1 MTKERVSIV
10 VPVYNVK
17 DYLDKCLNTLVNQT
31 MKDIEIIIVNDGSP
45 DDSYKIIDK
54 YAKNYSKLIKVL
66 NQQNQGLSDAR
77 NNGLKL
83 ATADYVMFVD
93 SDDYLNL
100 DAVEKAYK
108 KITSEKA
115 DVVIF
120 GNNVVDESGNIISA
134 TYPSQT
140 IYNNELEKII
150 FGNMCAW
157 NKIYK
162 KSLIEKSDFKF
173 RSKVWYEDLDYS
185 FKAFVEA
192 QKTSF
197 LEENLYNYLIR
208 ANSIMNSQKANRN
221 LEILDAIDE
230 IISYANKHNIYKK
243 YYNVIEYLCVYHVYI
258 CAVTRVI
265 NMKIKHSQKRELIDK
280 FINYT
285 KNNFPEFKKNCYL
298 NKMQNN
304 KKIVCKLIDLRQ
316 FWLIKLAFAIKR

>member
-1 MTKERVSIV
+1 MNKVKVSII

-31 MKDIEIIIVNDGSP
+31 MKDIEIIIVNDGST
-45 DDSYKIIDK
+45 DDSGKIIDQF
-54 YAKNYSKLIKVL
+54 AKKYSKLIKVL

-77 NNGLKL
+77 NNGMKL

-100 DAVEKAYK
+100 DAVEKAYN
-108 KITSEKA
+108 KITTEKA

-120 GNNVVDESGNIISA
+120 GNNVVDETGNIISS
-134 TYPSQT
+134 TYPCQM
-140 IYNNELEKII
+140 IYNDELEKII

-162 KSLIEKSDFKF
+162 KSLIEKNNFKF

-185 FKAFVEA
+185 FKVLVKAT
-192 QKTSF
+192 KTSF

-230 IISYANKHNIYKK
+230 IISYAIKQSIYKK
-243 YYNVIEYLCVYHVYI
+243 YYNVIEYLCFYHVYL
-258 CAVTRVI
+258 CATTRVI
-265 NMKIKHSQKRELIDK
+265 NMKIKRSQKKELIGK
-280 FINYT
+280 FIDFTNE
-285 KNNFPEFKKNCYL
+285 NFPEFKKNCYL
-298 NKMQNN
+298 NKMPTN
-304 KKIVCKLIDLRQ
+304 KKIIYKLINLKQ
-316 FWLIKLAFAIKR
+316 YWLIKLIFMIKK

>member
-1 MTKERVSIV
+1 MNKVKVSIV

-31 MKDIEIIIVNDGSP
+31 IKDIEIIIVNDGST

-54 YAKNYSKLIKVL
+54 YAKKYSKLIKVL
-66 NQQNQGLSDAR
+66 NQQNQGVSDAR

-120 GNNVVDESGNIISA
+120 GNNVVNESGNIISA

-150 FGNMCAW
+150 FGNVCPW

-173 RSKVWYEDLDYS
+173 RSKIWYEDLDYS
-185 FKAFVEA
+185 FKVFVESK
-192 QKTSF
+192 KTSF

-208 ANSIMNSQKANRN
+208 PNSIMNNQKANRN

-258 CAVTRVI
+258 CAITRVI
-265 NMKIKHSQKRELIDK
+265 NMKIKRSQKKELIDK
-280 FINYT
+280 FIQYT
-285 KNNFPEFKKNCYL
+285 NNNFPEFKKNCYL
-298 NKMQNN
+298 NKMPAN
-304 KKIVCKLIDLRQ
+304 KKIVYKLINYKQ
-316 FWLIKLAFAIKR
+316 YWLIKLIFMIKK